1 MTPNV
6 KPRTVF
12 ALAKERRIEKKQS
25 KMPRNKRNIDIQMVQ
40 LKKQLKKL
48 MSEKELDRKQIEK
61 LKEELNNLQKK
72 YNQLDDESQPSSS
85 LFRF

>member
-25 KMPRNKRNIDIQMVQ
+25 KMPRNKRNIDIQMIQ

-61 LKEELNNLQKK
+61 LKEELDNLQKK